1 MRPSHGSTN
10 SQQTPSA
17 ESVPRV
23 EVSELTKGAR
33 VLLEDGTVG
42 EVVSIAADQKTASLR
57 VVESPFDPGKEGSLM
72 DATSFDLVAFVEGD
86 GYDSSKSSTGP
97 GRTNI
102 SI

>member
-1 MRPSHGSTN
+1 M
-10 SQQTPSA
+10 
-17 ESVPRV
+17 
-23 EVSELTKGAR
+23 EVSELTKGSR

-57 VVESPFDPGKEGSLM
+57 VLEAPFDPGKEGTQM
-72 DATSFDLVAFVEGD
+72 EVTSFDLVAFVDGD
-86 GYDSSKSSTGP
+86 SYDSSKSSAGL

>member
-1 MRPSHGSTN
+1 M
-10 SQQTPSA
+10 
-17 ESVPRV
+17 

-42 EVVSIAADQKTASLR
+42 EVVSIAADHKTASLR
-57 VVESPFDPGKEGSLM
+57 VIEAPFDPAKDGSLM
-72 DATSFDLVAFVEGD
+72 DVTSYDLVAFVEGD
-86 GYDSSKSSTGP
+86 SYDSSTSSTGL

>member
-1 MRPSHGSTN
+1 
-10 SQQTPSA
+10 
-17 ESVPRV
+17 V
-23 EVSELTKGAR
+23 EVSELTKGSR

-57 VVESPFDPGKEGSLM
+57 VLEAPFDPGKEGTQM
-72 DATSFDLVAFVEGD
+72 EVTSFDLVAFVDGD
-86 GYDSSKSSTGP
+86 SYDSSKSSAGL